1 MLHCLR
7 LYNIIFFVLKQDS
20 VHTKLQ
26 DMLASRKEIKM
37 TVTDPIA
44 DALTRIRNANQVNHS
59 NVTIPASKLKVEL
72 IKLLK
77 EEGYIENYELKE
89 EKGFKVID
97 VTLKYF
103 NKKPVITNLK
113 RVSTPGLRT
122 YSKAKNLPRVFDG
135 MGIAVVST
143 SKGLMTDKAARSQNL
158 GGEVLCYV
166 W

>member
-1 MLHCLR
+1 M
-7 LYNIIFFVLKQDS
+7 YY
-20 VHTKLQ
+20 TKLQ
-26 DMLASRKEIKM
+26 DKLASRKEIKM

-59 NVTIPASKLKVEL
+59 NVLIPASKLKVEL

-77 EEGYIENYELKE
+77 EEGYIEDFELKDE
-89 EKGFKVID
+89 NGFKVID
-97 VTLKYF
+97 VTLKYY

-135 MGIAVVST
+135 MGIAVIST
-143 SKGLMTDKAARSQNL
+143 SKGLMTDKAARTQNL

>member
-1 MLHCLR
+1 
-7 LYNIIFFVLKQDS
+7 
-20 VHTKLQ
+20 
-26 DMLASRKEIKM
+26 M

-59 NVTIPASKLKVEL
+59 SVSIPASKLKVEL

-77 EEGYIENYELKE
+77 EEGYVEGYEIKE
-89 EKGFKVID
+89 ENGFKVID

-135 MGIAVVST
+135 MGIAVIST
-143 SKGLMTDKAARSQNL
+143 SKGLMTDKAARAQNL

>member
-1 MLHCLR
+1 
-7 LYNIIFFVLKQDS
+7 
-20 VHTKLQ
+20 
-26 DMLASRKEIKM
+26 M

-89 EKGFKVID
+89 ENGFKVID

-135 MGIAVVST
+135 MGIAVIST
-143 SKGLMTDKAARSQNL
+143 SKGLMTDKAARAQNL
-158 GGEVLCYV
+158 GGEILCYV

>member
-1 MLHCLR
+1 M
-7 LYNIIFFVLKQDS
+7 
-20 VHTKLQ
+20 
-26 DMLASRKEIKM
+26 A
-37 TVTDPIA
+37 VTDPIA
-44 DALTRIRNANQVNHS
+44 DALTRIRNANQVRHS
-59 NVTIPASKLKVEL
+59 NVGIPASKLKVEL

-77 EEGYIENYELKE
+77 EEGYVENFELKE
-89 EKGFKVID
+89 ENGFKVID

-135 MGIAVVST
+135 MGIAVIST

-158 GGEVLCYV
+158 GGEILCYV

>member
-1 MLHCLR
+1 
-7 LYNIIFFVLKQDS
+7 
-20 VHTKLQ
+20 
-26 DMLASRKEIKM
+26 M

-59 NVTIPASKLKVEL
+59 NVLIPASKLKVEL

-77 EEGYIENYELKE
+77 EEGYVEDYEIKE
-89 EKGFKVID
+89 DNGFKVID

-103 NKKPVITNLK
+103 NKKPVITTLK

-143 SKGLMTDKAARSQNL
+143 SKGLMTDKAARNQNL

>member
-1 MLHCLR
+1 M
-7 LYNIIFFVLKQDS
+7 
-20 VHTKLQ
+20 
-26 DMLASRKEIKM
+26 A
-37 TVTDPIA
+37 VTDPIA
-44 DALTRIRNANQVNHS
+44 DALTRIRNANQVRHL
-59 NVTIPASKLKVEL
+59 NVSIPASKLKVEL

-77 EEGYIENYELKE
+77 EEGYVENFELKE
-89 EKGFKVID
+89 ENGFKVID

-135 MGIAVVST
+135 MGIAVIST

-158 GGEVLCYV
+158 GGEILCYV

>member
-1 MLHCLR
+1 
-7 LYNIIFFVLKQDS
+7 
-20 VHTKLQ
+20 
-26 DMLASRKEIKM
+26 M

-44 DALTRIRNANQVNHS
+44 DALTRIRNANQVKHS
-59 NVTIPASKLKVEL
+59 NVSIPASKLKVEL

-77 EEGYIENYELKE
+77 EEGYVEDFELKE
-89 EKGFKVID
+89 ENGFKVID

-135 MGIAVVST
+135 MGIAVIST
-143 SKGLMTDKAARSQNL
+143 SKGLMTDKTARSQNL
-158 GGEVLCYV
+158 GGEILCYV

>member
-1 MLHCLR
+1 
-7 LYNIIFFVLKQDS
+7 
-20 VHTKLQ
+20 
-26 DMLASRKEIKM
+26 M

-59 NVTIPASKLKVEL
+59 NVSIPASKLKVEL

-77 EEGYIENYELKE
+77 EEGYIESFELKE
-89 EKGFKVID
+89 DTKGFKVID

-143 SKGLMTDKAARSQNL
+143 SKGLMTDKKARSEKL

>member
-1 MLHCLR
+1 
-7 LYNIIFFVLKQDS
+7 
-20 VHTKLQ
+20 
-26 DMLASRKEIKM
+26 M

-44 DALTRIRNANQVNHS
+44 DALTRIRNANQVRHA
-59 NVTIPASKLKVEL
+59 NVSIPASKLKVEL

-77 EEGYIENYELKE
+77 EEGYIADYQIKE
-89 EKGFKVID
+89 DGNFKVID
-97 VTLKYF
+97 VELKYF
-103 NKKPVITNLK
+103 NNKPVITNLK

-122 YSKAKNLPRVFDG
+122 YSKAKNLPKVFDG

-143 SKGLMTDKAARSQNL
+143 STGLMTDKAARANNI